1 MARVVVAGGGYG
13 GIAVAKA
20 LDDVAE
26 VVLVEPREEFVHHNA
41 ALRALV
47 DPEWTDRIFL
57 PYGNLLRHGRILR
70 DRVVRVGDGGGEVT
84 LSSGRRV
91 VADYVVLATGSAY
104 PFPAKM
110 DVFGTTAA
118 KGRLRAAGE
127 AVAEARAVLLL
138 GAGPVGLE
146 LTGEIKDRW
155 PDKAVTI
162 VDPAADVLGG
172 RYPDEFRAELRRQ
185 LDALGVT
192 LLLGTSLVEEPVSE
206 AGQAKAF
213 TVTTRSGH
221 RVSAG
226 VWFRCFGVAP
236 ASGYLSGSPARTAAG
251 TLRVTPHL
259 RVDGHERVFAL
270 GDLVDL
276 PEAKMARAAGM
287 QADVVA
293 ANIRALIEGGALT
306 VYRPA
311 SPGISLPLGA
321 RGGATYQE
329 GIGVLGAERTAEL
342 KGGDLRTAAYVELL
356 GPSRGR

>member
-1 MARVVVAGGGYG
+1 MRVVVAGGGYG

-57 PYGNLLRHGRILR
+57 PYGNLLRHGRVLR
-70 DRVVRVGDGGGEVT
+70 DRVVRVDDGEVT
-84 LSSGRRV
+84 LASGGRV

-110 DVFGTTAA
+110 DVFDTTAA
-118 KGRLRAAGE
+118 KARLLAARE
-127 AVAEARAVLLL
+127 ALAEADAVLLL

-155 PDKAVTI
+155 PDKPVTI

-172 RYPDEFRAELRRQ
+172 LYPDEFRAELRRQ

-206 AGQAKAF
+206 AGQAKSF

-221 RVSAG
+221 QVSAD

-236 ASGYLSGSPARTAAG
+236 VSGYLSGSPARTAAG
-251 TLRVTPHL
+251 TLRVTPEL
-259 RVDGHERVFAL
+259 RADGHERVFAL
-270 GDLVDL
+270 GDLVAL

-293 ANIRALIEGGALT
+293 ANIRALVEGGELT
-306 VYRPA
+306 AYRPA
-311 SPGISLPLGA
+311 SPGISLPLGV

-342 KGGDLRTAAYVELL
+342 KGADLRTAAYVELL
-356 GPSRGR
+356 GLRRGR

>member
-26 VVLVEPREEFVHHNA
+26 VVLVEQREEFVHHNA

-70 DRVVRVGDGGGEVT
+70 DHVVRVGGGGEVT
-84 LSSGRRV
+84 LSSGERIA
-91 VADYVVLATGSAY
+91 ADYVVLATGSAY

-118 KGRLRAAGE
+118 KGRLRAARE
-127 AVAEARAVLLL
+127 AVAEADAVLLL

-172 RYPDEFRAELRRQ
+172 QYPDEFRAELRRQ

-192 LLLGTSLVEEPVSE
+192 LLLGTSLMEDPVSE

-221 RVSAG
+221 RVNAG

-236 ASGYLSGSPARTAAG
+236 ASGYFSGSPARTTAG

-259 RVDGHERVFAL
+259 RVTGHERVFAL

-287 QADVVA
+287 QAEVVA

-306 VYRPA
+306 EYRPA
-311 SPGISLPLGA
+311 LPGISLPLGV
-321 RGGATYQE
+321 RGGASYQE

-342 KGGDLRTAAYVELL
+342 KGGDLRTAPYVELL
-356 GPSRGR
+356 GQASDR